1 MTDTIAA
8 LADLGWGAFF
18 QSQLDLDEIATC
30 QPVRVTAVHRDV
42 LDVAGGGGPFRL
54 PLARSPAASEAT
66 VGDWLLLDGSGE
78 RARRVLN
85 RKSLFKRRAAGT
97 GRSVQRIAANV
108 DTLFVVSS
116 CNQDFNPARLERY
129 LALAR
134 ESDVMPVVV
143 LTKADTCASPE
154 DYRRRAEALLPGLLV
169 ETVDA
174 RDPLTLE
181 GLRSWCGKGQ
191 TVALVGSSGVGKST
205 LVNTLTGDAGL
216 LTAAARADDDRGR
229 HTTTGRALHRLADG
243 GWLIDTPGMRELQMV
258 DAAAGIDAVFQD
270 IVDLAGR
277 CRFADCGHDSEPGCA
292 VQAAI
297 ADGTLD
303 AGRLKRYRKLV
314 SEERLNRES
323 IAERRAREKAFGRMV
338 NATMRAKRAERRR

>member
-1 MTDTIAA
+1 MTDTAAA
-8 LADLGWGAFF
+8 LADLGWSAFF
-18 QSQLDLDEIATC
+18 QSQLDLDEIGVSL
-30 QPVRVTAVHRDV
+30 PVRVTAVHRDA
-42 LDVAGGGGPFRL
+42 LEIAGAGGPTRF
-54 PLARSPAASEAT
+54 PLAGSPTAGEAT
-66 VGDWLLLDGSGE
+66 VGDWLLLDGRGE
-78 RARRVLN
+78 KVRRVLN

-97 GRSVQRIAANV
+97 GRSVQSIAANV

-143 LTKADTCASPE
+143 LTKADTCAAPE

-174 RDPLTLE
+174 RDGGALD
-181 GLRSWCGKGQ
+181 GLRIWCGKGQ
-191 TVALVGSSGVGKST
+191 TVALLGSSGVGKST

-270 IVDLAGR
+270 IVDLAAG

-297 ADGTLD
+297 AEGALD
-303 AGRLKRYRKLV
+303 PGRLKRYRKLV
-314 SEERLNRES
+314 SEERFNRES

-338 NATMRAKRAERRR
+338 NATMRAKRADRRH